1 MPARICCVKSDC
13 GGYYGTFLLSVF
25 STLAASTASTSV
37 TLIGGFL
44 GAGKTTAVRSM
55 LENRRGLR
63 IAVLV
68 NDLASVNVDA
78 TILQRASTDDDGVAT
93 IELDNGCV
101 CCGAGAAG
109 LAPTVQSLQGQGFDH
124 AGWS

>member
-1 MPARICCVKSDC
+1 M
-13 GGYYGTFLLSVF
+13 
-25 STLAASTASTSV
+25 
-37 TLIGGFL
+37 
-44 GAGKTTAVRSM
+44 
-55 LENRRGLR
+55 
-63 IAVLV
+63 LV

-124 AGWS
+124 VVVELSGVADATCRASSARRASLRLARSRW